1 MGYRRKAKAS
11 PPCCAKDGSA
21 NEQKHKAEVSGKLG
35 MRLKVRIV
43 VFFAKD
49 GGLRTVSGVDN
60 GFIG

>member
-1 MGYRRKAKAS
+1 
-11 PPCCAKDGSA
+11 
-21 NEQKHKAEVSGKLG
+21 VSGKLG